1 MSEQFIRQSFLGE
14 GSEDVL
20 FNTRVAIIGYGGGG
34 SHAGQQSAH
43 VGFGDILVI
52 DPDIVEEKN
61 LNRLVGATHD
71 DVKNATPKVEVAERI
86 ISGIFPKG
94 SVSGIRAEWAS
105 QIERLRDRHIIIGCV
120 DSFAERAALERFSR
134 RFLIPYIDIG
144 MDVIGREDRFQIVGQ
159 TVLSTPDH
167 ACLRCLGIID
177 DETLARE
184 ERARQY
190 GDAGSKPQV
199 VWPNGVLAST
209 AVGLAVQLVTP
220 WQGKTSL
227 SAHLEYNGNRGTLV
241 ESGRHRA
248 FVAKRMTCSHYNP
261 DELGDP
267 LYNIRQQ

>member
-14 GSEDVL
+14 DSESVL
-20 FNTRVAIIGYGGGG
+20 YGTRIAIIGYGGGG
-34 SHAGQQSAH
+34 SHVGQQAGH
-43 VGFGDILVI
+43 AGFGDILVI

-71 DVKNATPKVEVAERI
+71 DVMKATPKVEVAERI
-86 ISGIFPKG
+86 VSGVFPKG
-94 SVSGIRAEWAS
+94 VVCGIRDKWTN
-105 QIERLRDRHIIIGCV
+105 QIERLRNRHIILGCV
-120 DSFAERAALERFSR
+120 DSFAERAALERFCR

-144 MDVIGREDRFQIVGQ
+144 MDVIERDDCFQIVGQ

-177 DETLARE
+177 EETLAKE

-190 GDAGSKPQV
+190 GDAGPKPQV

-227 SAHLEYNGNRGTLV
+227 SAHLEYNGNLGTLA
-241 ESGRHRA
+241 ESGRHKA
-248 FVAKRMTCSHYNP
+248 FVAKRMACTHYKP
-261 DELGDP
+261 EELGDP
-267 LYNIRQQ
+267 LFKIRQQ

>member
-14 GSEDVL
+14 DSEDIL
-20 FNTRVAIIGYGGGG
+20 FATRIGIIGYGGGG
-34 SHAGQQSAH
+34 SHIGQQAAH
-43 VGFGDILVI
+43 IGIGDILVI
-52 DPDIVEEKN
+52 DPDVVEEKN

-71 DVKNATPKVEVAERI
+71 DAINVVPKVQVAERVI
-86 ISGIFPKG
+86 TGLFPKG
-94 SVSGIRAEWAS
+94 RVRGIQAEWSS
-105 QIERLRDRHIIIGCV
+105 QIETLRDRHIIFGCV
-120 DSFAERAALERFSR
+120 DSFAERAALERFCR

-159 TVLSTPDH
+159 AVLSSPDH

-177 DETLARE
+177 DETLALE

-209 AVGLAVQLVTP
+209 AVGLAMQLVTP
-220 WQGKTSL
+220 WQGKTCL
-227 SAHLEYNGNRGTLV
+227 SAHLEYNGDLGTLA
-241 ESGRHRA
+241 ESGRHKA
-248 FVAKRMTCSHYNP
+248 FVAKRMTCPHYRP

-267 LYNIRQQ
+267 LFNIR